1 MAIVV
6 LGATLAITTATGAE
20 ASPGNSPARTDI
32 APTRS
37 VERPARPDRTRQE
50 EGGEYVVS
58 FDADDRAAAVRAIE
72 KAGGVVVD
80 VQEPLGLAL
89 VETKHGDFAD
99 EVDGS
104 SAVSGVVQNQ
114 SIGATRKGMAQVRAT
129 ERLTVMEKS
138 AGTSG
143 KPKSPRRRSGRDEPL
158 ENLQWDMEMIGATR
172 DGAHRTATG
181 ERVTVG
187 IIDTGVDASHPD
199 IAPNFNHRRSRNFT
213 HDIPAIDGPCD
224 TPTCI
229 DPADVD
235 EGGHGTHVAGTVGAA
250 RNRIGITGVAPDA
263 SIVNVR
269 AGQDS
274 GYFFFYETVSA
285 LLYAGDAGLDVVNM
299 SFYTDPWLYNCASE
313 DDYISGEVTEEQ
325 IAEQAMIRRGV
336 IAALEYAHDHGV
348 TLVAAAGNSFT
359 NLALPTREDATS
371 PDYPPGTEGERVVTN
386 NCLDLPAEGPHVL
399 TVSAVGPS
407 GTKSDFSNYGN
418 PDIEVSAPGGW
429 FRDGIGTPSHR
440 TAPNL
445 ILSSYPWDL
454 AVEEGL
460 IDEFGEPTDEFTYS
474 SCNRNGCAAWTYLQ
488 GTSMA
493 SPHVAGEAALVVEA
507 HGKGGRNKGK
517 SLHPN
522 TVSRT
527 IMNTATDHACPAGG
541 IEIYTDEGRTPDWNA
556 VCEGTTDRNG
566 LYGEG
571 IIDAEAAVAKRS
583 RP

>member
-1 MAIVV
+1 MKQRRSMAIVV

-313 DDYISGEVTEEQ
+313 DDYISGEVT
-325 IAEQAMIRRGV
+325 
-336 IAALEYAHDHGV
+336 
-348 TLVAAAGNSFT
+348 
-359 NLALPTREDATS
+359 
-371 PDYPPGTEGERVVTN
+371 
-386 NCLDLPAEGPHVL
+386 
-399 TVSAVGPS
+399 
-407 GTKSDFSNYGN
+407 
-418 PDIEVSAPGGW
+418 
-429 FRDGIGTPSHR
+429 
-440 TAPNL
+440 
-445 ILSSYPWDL
+445 
-454 AVEEGL
+454 
-460 IDEFGEPTDEFTYS
+460 
-474 SCNRNGCAAWTYLQ
+474 
-488 GTSMA
+488 
-493 SPHVAGEAALVVEA
+493 
-507 HGKGGRNKGK
+507 
-517 SLHPN
+517 
-522 TVSRT
+522 
-527 IMNTATDHACPAGG
+527 
-541 IEIYTDEGRTPDWNA
+541 
-556 VCEGTTDRNG
+556 
-566 LYGEG
+566 
-571 IIDAEAAVAKRS
+571 
-583 RP
+583 